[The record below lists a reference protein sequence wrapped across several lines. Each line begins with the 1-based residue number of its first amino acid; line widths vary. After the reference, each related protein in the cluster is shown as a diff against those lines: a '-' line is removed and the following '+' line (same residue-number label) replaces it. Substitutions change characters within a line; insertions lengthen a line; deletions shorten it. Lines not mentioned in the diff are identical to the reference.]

1 VKPRVKNAI
10 LLRDRQTDTSTTA
23 HYYTSILMGHVCHL
37 LAKELAEK
45 TAVSTTGLLSKLL
58 DKRFINQYCFIGVAC
73 KEICQ
78 GK

>member
-1 VKPRVKNAI
+1 VDVQNTRI
-10 LLRDRQTDTSTTA
+10 
-23 HYYTSILMGHVCHL
+23 IIVCHL